1 MDNWL
6 DDIDWV
12 KVKKNENYKKKY
24 YTAEG
29 EYSSDE
35 EETTEVV
42 KFDPLAS
49 FKTVIEFMKPSESVN
64 GALQRLNKSRTK
76 LTTAQK
82 WKMKK
87 QGMIDDSAES
97 ITKLT
102 GVVNEILTQT
112 GNMNV
117 YELTYEQIY
126 LKIKEMEDREAAS
139 GSGKVTELDM
149 YADDF
154 YEKEK
159 TVITDKTVTFKK
171 PSSEKKAEDDQVE
184 LMWEYKFTQDENAEI
199 FGPFKTIEMMKKV
212 DNGEFKDNVFCRKI
226 GDDRFYS
233 SSRIDFD
240 LYL

>member
-12 KVKKNENYKKKY
+12 KVKKNENYKQKY
-24 YTAEG
+24 YTADG

-35 EETTEVV
+35 EDTSTIA

-49 FKTVIEFMKPSESVN
+49 FKSVLEFMKPTESVN
-64 GALQRLNKSRTK
+64 SALQRLNKSRTK

-82 WKMKK
+82 WKNKK
-87 QGMIDDSAES
+87 LGVVDDSAEA

-102 GVVNEILTQT
+102 GIVNKILTQT

-117 YELTYEQIY
+117 YELTFEQIQF
-126 LKIKEMEDREAAS
+126 KIKEIEDKLGA
-139 GSGKVTELDM
+139 GPSGKDPELDM

-154 YEKEK
+154 DEKEK
-159 TVITDKTVTFKK
+159 TKITDKVVTFKQPPADTK
-171 PSSEKKAEDDQVE
+171 EKNNDE
-184 LMWEYKFTQDENAEI
+184 LMWEYKITQDDNGPF
-199 FGPFKTIEMMKKV
+199 FGPYTTLQMQEKV
-212 DNGEFKDNVFCRKI
+212 DNGDFKGNVFCRKI
-226 GDDRFYS
+226 GEDRWYS
-233 SSRIDFD
+233 SSRMDFD